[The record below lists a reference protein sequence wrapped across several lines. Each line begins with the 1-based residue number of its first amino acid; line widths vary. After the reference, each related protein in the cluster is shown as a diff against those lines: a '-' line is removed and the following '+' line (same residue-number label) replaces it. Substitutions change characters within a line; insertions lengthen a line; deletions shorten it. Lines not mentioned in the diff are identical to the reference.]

1 MVVSGTQFDARQ
13 FCNIFQNIVTC
24 DRMSLNL
31 LILFIR
37 QSCRLIGIGATVG
50 KLGCGTAAC
59 LDRGGRAAITYGLAL
74 YPIVEKRGASS
85 FTDTRCGADK
95 VNGIERIDAQ

>member
-37 QSCRLIGIGATVG
+37 QSSLFIDHLIRHADFSHVMQQSNVKYFLLPFFRLP
-50 KLGCGTAAC
+50 KPFCYFL
-59 LDRGGRAAITYGLAL
+59 
-74 YPIVEKRGASS
+74 
-85 FTDTRCGADK
+85 
-95 VNGIERIDAQ
+95 